1 MQRNAGF
8 TLIEMLITVAVLS
21 ILAAIAYPSYQDQV
35 RKSRRAE
42 AQSLLM
48 DIGTRQQQRLL
59 DVRSYAASTAELNV
73 NMPSSVRPH
82 YTITMVAPAIRI
94 PVINLV
100 LVSFI
105 SVCSVVVLRLVF
117 YINGTGFFHSCVS
130 GSLASIVF
138 HFDAHYKTVISH
150 TVVNNMGLNSWK
162 QLASQEECQCHA
174 VSGT

>member
-59 DVRSYAASTAELNV
+59 DVRSYAASTAALNV

-82 YTITMVAPAIRI
+82 YTITMVAPAST
-94 PVINLV
+94 PP
-100 LVSFI
+100 SFT
-105 SVCSVVVLRLVF
+105 VTATPKPGQDKDKC
-117 YINGTGFFHSCVS
+117 GTLTLNNAGAKTPAS
-130 GSLASIVF
+130 GC
-138 HFDAHYKTVISH
+138 
-150 TVVNNMGLNSWK
+150 W
-162 QLASQEECQCHA
+162 
-174 VSGT
+174 

>member
-1 MQRNAGF
+1 MRRSAGF

-73 NMPSSVRPH
+73 NIPSSVRPH
-82 YTITMVAPAIRI
+82 YTITINAPAGATPPTFTASAAPR
-94 PVINLV
+94 
-100 LVSFI
+100 SGQAQDK
-105 SVCSVVVLRLVF
+105 C
-117 YINGTGFFHSCVS
+117 GTLG
-130 GSLASIVF
+130 I
-138 HFDAHYKTVISH
+138 DNTNTKT
-150 TVVNNMGLNSWK
+150 
-162 QLASQEECQCHA
+162 A
-174 VSGT
+174 VKGGTAQTGCW